1 MSERIATTVR
11 CTCVTD
17 NLSSYFAGKASL
29 ENALQDTAKAFVDGL
44 NRGTFV
50 CSLCGNIVYPNVTTN
65 EHGIF
70 ISDTR
75 NEIRGG
81 LANRLLKQNIC
92 EKCAENIMSF

>member
-1 MSERIATTVR
+1 MSERIATAVR
-11 CTCVTD
+11 STCVTD

-50 CSLCGNIVYPNVTTN
+50 CSLCGNIIYPKVTTN

-70 ISDTR
+70 IESNRT
-75 NEIRGG
+75 EVRG
-81 LANRLLKQNIC
+81 AHNSVIKENIC
-92 EKCAENIMSF
+92 ANCCKIASEV